1 MKSSINLDG
10 PRCANATDLKRI
22 LDLANDVMRRGK
34 GMDPTI
40 ANDYS
45 FIYNRENVE
54 NIVIVKDGDRVVSS
68 AAIWANSVETPRS
81 GQIRIGGVN
90 CVATLPGYRGYR
102 LATKVLQAAVKHME
116 EIGCDIGRLR
126 TGITNWYH
134 RLGWENAG
142 FSCVYRLVHSN
153 IVLFPELPGD
163 LKLTFGSEFN
173 DKTIAS
179 IVRLRQ
185 SDQLGGVRTL
195 EIMRDLL
202 ASGSDS
208 YLKGGRQYL
217 LALRKGSPV
226 AYCITRGDEIT
237 EWGGPVELISG
248 LVRACFYRK
257 FGAREKQLIP
267 GHQEKVS
274 SSPELMLVAPK
285 NGHPFADFLDST
297 LLPVSRD
304 YWGMLYIINPRRIL
318 DAYGLKDIS
327 VTENN
332 GIFTLSR
339 SNKSVTV
346 SRQEIAKLF
355 FGPERISDFAR
366 EILPLTF
373 WEWPL
378 EHV

>member
-1 MKSSINLDG
+1 MKSSVNLDG
-10 PRCANATDLKRI
+10 PRCANVTDLERI
-22 LDLANDVMRRGK
+22 LDLANEVMRRAK

-68 AAIWANSVETPRS
+68 AAIWANSVEEARS
-81 GQIRIGGVN
+81 RKIRTGGIN
-90 CVATLPGYRGYR
+90 CVATLPGYRGYG

-116 EIGCDIGRLR
+116 EIGCHIGRLR
-126 TGITNWYH
+126 TGIPNWYH

-142 FSCVYRLVHSN
+142 FSCTYRLVHSN

-163 LKLTFGSEFN
+163 LNLKFGSGFDDE
-173 DKTIAS
+173 TIAS

-185 SDQLGGVRTL
+185 FDQLGGVRTQ
-195 EIMRDLL
+195 EIMRELL
-202 ASGSDS
+202 ASGRHS
-208 YLKGGRQYL
+208 YLKGGRQYF
-217 LALRKGSPV
+217 LALRKRSPV
-226 AYCITRGDEIT
+226 AYCITRGDKII
-237 EWGGPVELISG
+237 EWGGSVELVSG
-248 LVRACFYRK
+248 LVRACFYHK
-257 FGAREKQLIP
+257 FGAREGQLTP
-267 GHQEKVS
+267 GHQERVS

-304 YWGMLYIINPRRIL
+304 YWGMLYIINPRSIL
-318 DAYGLKDIS
+318 DACGLNDIS

-332 GIFTLSR
+332 GIFTLTR
-339 SNKSVTV
+339 SNESVTV
-346 SRQEIAKLF
+346 NRQEIAKLF
-355 FGPERISDFAR
+355 FGPERISDFAS
-366 EILPLTF
+366 EVLPLTF

-378 EHV
+378 EDV